1 MQPNS
6 QLEWLAKNRD
16 SFTGTLV
23 VALVLCVVCS
33 VIVSSAAVL
42 LRPLQETNKKL
53 DQQRNVL
60 IAAGVNVES
69 MSGEEIKAYFSDE
82 SKVTRLLVDLET
94 GEPVDAEELGIDL
107 DTYDA
112 KKAAKSSELSQRV
125 DNSGPTPGVSR
136 REKYAFVYE
145 MKEEGEVQYY
155 VLPIYGKGLWSTL
168 YGFLALESDTKTVKG
183 ITFYEHKETPGLGG
197 EVDNQGWKDSWKEK
211 LVFDDNWNVSLK
223 VIKGQVNSEDPKA
236 VHEVDGLSG
245 ATITSRGVS
254 NSIQYWL
261 GDDGFGK
268 FLEKRRGKPVESAM
282 KNSSQ
287 LSL

>member
-1 MQPNS
+1 MQHNS

-16 SFTGTLV
+16 SFSGTLI

-60 IAAGVNVES
+60 IAAGIDVDS
-69 MSGEEIKAYFSDE
+69 MSGEEIKAYFADE
-82 SKVTRLLVDLET
+82 TKVTRLLVDLET
-94 GEPVDAEELGIDL
+94 GDPVDTEELGINL

-112 KKAAKSSELSQRV
+112 KKAAKSPELSKWV
-125 DNSGPTPGVSR
+125 DTSGPTPGVSR

-145 MKEEGEVQYY
+145 MKEAGEVQCY

-168 YGFLALESDTKTVKG
+168 YGFLALQSDTKTVKG

-197 EVDNQGWKDSWKEK
+197 EVDNQGWKDSWQQK
-211 LVFDDNWNVSLK
+211 LVFDDDWNVEFE
-223 VIKGQVNSEDPKA
+223 VIKGQVNSESAEA
-236 VHEVDGLSG
+236 VHQVDGLSG

-261 GDDGFGK
+261 GNDGFGK
-268 FLEKRRGKPVESAM
+268 FLEKRRGKAVQAAM
-282 KNSSQ
+282 NSGRTLQ
-287 LSL
+287 Q